1 MNNSKELCQTI
12 LDKLKVIRADLI
24 EQYECDTL
32 DHYDSITDLE
42 EVIDDIEGYLKSC
55 QSLTRS

>member
-1 MNNSKELCQTI
+1 MNNSKGLCRAI

-32 DHYDSITDLE
+32 DRYDSITDLE
-42 EVIDDIEGYLKSC
+42 DVIDDIEGYLKAVDN
-55 QSLTRS
+55 

>member
-1 MNNSKELCQTI
+1 MNNSKGLCRVI

-42 EVIDDIEGYLKSC
+42 EVIGKIKKYLKDN
-55 QSLTRS
+55 REI